1 MKILRKIAPILFI
14 AALLFCIGTAGAL
27 EHFRISMGQACI
39 QWAVSLAV
47 MWVILRA
54 GRCM

>member
-1 MKILRKIAPILFI
+1 MKALRKIAPLIFLTAVLF
-14 AALLFCIGTAGAL
+14 AIGTAGAL
-27 EHFRISMGQACI
+27 ELDNIGMRQAVI
-39 QWAVSLAV
+39 QWSVSLAV

>member
-1 MKILRKIAPILFI
+1 MKVLRKIAPLIFLTAVLF
-14 AALLFCIGTAGAL
+14 AIGTAGAL

>member
-1 MKILRKIAPILFI
+1 MKVLRKIAPILFI

-54 GRCM
+54 GRCV